1 MPCAPCWGFGTA
13 LHEASHRLPT
23 SPGGVL
29 PSRPNPSARH
39 AVGPWLFSEKIPR
52 HENFFPTLENI
63 FSTLDKKFSRQ
74 GKKISSVDVFL
85 ENIGGP
91 PTPFLRCVRRMGVF
105 GFCTGGAFPV
115 LPIPPSKGTRQM
127 RPRGCICLV
136 RERGWGVGVSAPGI
150 SGFRRRRAACKCR
163 RADGAWAASPRAGR
177 RWAPRGT
184 WAGR

>member
-1 MPCAPCWGFGTA
+1 MPCAAFWGFGTA

-39 AVGPWLFSEKIPR
+39 AVGPWLFSEKNPR
-52 HENFFPTLENI
+52 HENFFSTLENI

-74 GKKISSVDVFL
+74 GKKFSSVDVFL

-115 LPIPPSKGTRQM
+115 LPIPPLERHKADAAAWLHLPCEGERVGSGCQRTRH
-127 RPRGCICLV
+127 
-136 RERGWGVGVSAPGI
+136 
-150 SGFRRRRAACKCR
+150 FRL
-163 RADGAWAASPRAGR
+163 SPSTRSV
-177 RWAPRGT
+177 
-184 WAGR
+184 

>member
-1 MPCAPCWGFGTA
+1 MPCAAFWEYEIA
-13 LHEASHRLPT
+13 LLEASHRLPT

-63 FSTLDKKFSRQ
+63 FSTLDKKFSRH
-74 GKKISSVDVFL
+74 GKKIFKRGRFSCKYWRAANSLSALREAYGRVRFL
-85 ENIGGP
+85 YG
-91 PTPFLRCVRRMGVF
+91 RGVSCF
-105 GFCTGGAFPV
+105 AHS
-115 LPIPPSKGTRQM
+115 PSKGTRQM

-136 RERGWGVGVSAPGI
+136 WERGWGVGVSAPGI
-150 SGFRRRRAACKCR
+150 LGFRRQRAACKCR

-177 RWAPRGT
+177 LWAPRGT
-184 WAGR
+184 